1 MENEI
6 KEEELFIPKT
16 KHKAL
21 KIIFAFIL
29 IGALIAGG
37 YYLYKEKFDNPN
49 KTVISIIEDAEKNVK
64 NELDDNAYKINGV
77 LKIDANLS
85 SELKPITDILKNLDL
100 QFILESDVKNKLANA
115 TINAKYK
122 KEQLMDI
129 NMFVNDNNAYVLL
142 QDVYDK
148 YLKLS
153 MDDVTS
159 EESIEIPEINLSE
172 QDIETLTNSLM
183 KALKNGLNGIEFK
196 RISTTIKI
204 DDKDRN
210 VYNNYADLKEAE
222 MKKLIKDII
231 NTLSG
236 DNEFIKVFRKIAGED
251 AKIDDL
257 VKELDNKTI
266 PGTYRISFYTDKNIL
281 NQKLVSVRL
290 EVDVDNVKSSITL
303 DKISDEE
310 ALLSVDTSGGTIVVR
325 VKKTNSVFNVN
336 MNVNILGVTVK
347 LDFSSNYEKIKEV
360 TKPDVSDSKDI
371 EKLTNEEQQAIA
383 EKLQSNK
390 GILKLMEDLSKIKQI
405 TL

>member
-21 KIIFAFIL
+21 KIIFAIIL

-49 KTVISIIEDAEKNVK
+49 KTVINIIEDAEKSVK
-64 NELDDNAYKINGV
+64 NEIDSNAYKINGV
-77 LKIDANLS
+77 LKIDANIS
-85 SELKPITDILKNLDL
+85 SDLKPITDIIKNLDL
-100 QFILESDVKNKLANA
+100 QFILEADVKNKLTNA

-122 KEQLMDI
+122 KDALMDI
-129 NMFVNDNNAYVLL
+129 NMYTEENNAYVLL

-153 MDDVTS
+153 LDDATG
-159 EESIEIPEINLSE
+159 EEGVLIPEIDLSE
-172 QDIETLTNSLM
+172 KEIETLTNSLM
-183 KALKNGLNGIEFK
+183 KAFKSGLNGIEFK

-204 DDKDRN
+204 DDTDYN

-222 MKKLIKDII
+222 MKKLIKDIV

-236 DNEFIKVFRKIAGED
+236 DSEFIKVFRKIAGED

-257 VKELDNKTI
+257 VKELDKETI
-266 PGTYRISFYTDKNIL
+266 PGTYRINFYTNKSIF

-290 EVDVDNVKSSITL
+290 EAVIDDVKNTIAL
-303 DKISDEE
+303 DKISDDEI
-310 ALLSVDTSGGTIVVR
+310 LLTVDTSGGTITIR
-325 VKKTNSVFNVN
+325 TKKTNSVFNVN
-336 MNVNILGVTVK
+336 MNVNILGMTVK
-347 LDFSSNYEKIKEV
+347 LDFSSNYDKIKEV
-360 TKPDVSDSKDI
+360 TKPDISDSKNIDS
-371 EKLTNEEQQAIA
+371 LTEEEQQAIA

-390 GILKLMEDLSKIKQI
+390 GVLKLIEDLSKIKQI

>member
-21 KIIFAFIL
+21 KIIFAIIL

-122 KEQLMDI
+122 KEQLIDI

-159 EESIEIPEINLSE
+159 EKSIEIPEINLSE

-310 ALLSVDTSGGTIVVR
+310 SLLSVNTSGGTIVVR

-390 GILKLMEDLSKIKQI
+390 GILKLIEDLSKIKQI